1 MTFVEQQQAVSSGQW
16 GGTHEVGRGSS
27 ESESLSTTAHCPL
40 PTAHRPGSA
49 GARQALRVLHL
60 VSSFQVGGMEQFV
73 LRVAAHQRQ
82 EGHRVTI
89 MGLRG
94 GPLLEQ
100 ARHLGVEAVVL
111 EGGKVGRVARALVA
125 IARRRPAIAHAHNP
139 SSLSYALLAKL
150 AVRARVVMTRHGQ
163 EAKSMRRSAHW
174 RHVDAIVAVSQAV
187 AASMQAKHVDLASR
201 ISIIPNGVHL
211 AGGSRPRSEVR
222 AELGLAGPLSHASA
236 SNSGERP
243 PAALGDD
250 IVGIVVARLDRLK
263 GHECLLRALAV
274 LRDQQQSLTMLLVG
288 DGPERASL
296 EKLAQELGLGPDRLR
311 FLGYRADVSDLLS
324 AADLFVLP
332 SLTEGL
338 PLSVL
343 EAMAHALPVVAT
355 PVGGIPEVITDGQDG
370 LLVPVNQPEELA
382 RVLSDL
388 LRDSARRQSLGET
401 GYRHVRDR
409 FSFERMAGE
418 YEELYRRLLARGP
431 VLAR

>member
-1 MTFVEQQQAVSSGQW
+1 MTVLEPHEAVGSSG
-16 GGTHEVGRGSS
+16 
-27 ESESLSTTAHCPL
+27 SESLSTTAHCPG
-40 PTAHRPGSA
+40 TA
-49 GARQALRVLHL
+49 GARPALRILHL

-73 LRVAAHQRQ
+73 LRIAAHQRQ
-82 EGHRVTI
+82 QGHRVTI

-94 GPLLEQ
+94 GPLLDQ

-111 EGGKVGRVARALVA
+111 EGGKAGRVARALAA
-125 IARRRPAIAHAHNP
+125 IARRRPVIAHAHNP

-150 AVRARVVMTRHGQ
+150 SVRARVVMTRHGQ
-163 EAKSMRRSAHW
+163 EAKSMRRSAQW
-174 RHVDAIVAVSQAV
+174 RHLDAIVAVSQAV
-187 AASMQAKHVDLASR
+187 AASMQAKHANLASR
-201 ISIIPNGVHL
+201 VTIIPNGVHL
-211 AGGSRPRSEVR
+211 AGGSRPRGEVR
-222 AELGLAGPLSHASA
+222 AELGLAGPPSPAPASMTGVGPLAA
-236 SNSGERP
+236 SSGP
-243 PAALGDD
+243 D

-263 GHECLLRALAV
+263 GHECLLRALAI
-274 LRDQQQSLTMLLVG
+274 LRDQQRALTMLLVG
-288 DGPERASL
+288 DGPERVSL
-296 EKLAQELGLGPDRLR
+296 EGLAQQLDLGSDRLR
-311 FLGYRADVSDLLS
+311 FLGYRSDVSDLLS

-382 RVLSDL
+382 RVLSEL
-388 LRDSARRQSLGET
+388 LDDPARRQSLGET

-431 VLAR
+431 VSAG